1 MAFTKFTNLDF
12 DQIKTSI
19 KDYLRANSDFT
30 GFDFDGS
37 NFSVLIDTLAYNAYI
52 NSINSNLI
60 VNESFIDSA
69 TVRRNVVSLAGNIG
83 YLPRSKTSSRALVT
97 FTVELSTNNPE
108 PQTITLQ
115 PGLVAVGNVE
125 DTGYIFSIPE
135 PITANVNN
143 FTAQFGT
150 EENPIEIFQ
159 GSYVTSR
166 FNVDDS
172 IDQRFILN
180 NSNIDYS
187 TLIVSVATPNEVGRG
202 LEWNR
207 ANNVLGV
214 NEFSEVFFLNEI
226 EDEKYELIFGD
237 GVFGKQLR
245 NQEVVNASYIL
256 TDGLSGNGPN
266 NFAFSGTL
274 VNNNGVVITP
284 SNIIAI
290 STIEGARRGANIESV
305 SSVRYYAP
313 RTYAA
318 QSRAVTGNDYE
329 ALIKSIYPNAE
340 SISVVGGEELDPPQ
354 FGNVLISIKPVG
366 GTEVSAFD
374 KEFILR
380 NIKQY
385 SIAGIN
391 QQIIDLKLLFVELES
406 FVYYDTN
413 QNNSPQTLRDSVI
426 KALEEYG
433 NSVDL
438 SKFGGRF
445 KYSKAQS
452 VIDGTNNAITS
463 NITRVIVR
471 RNLAAVFNQF
481 TQYELCYGNAFYVTP
496 DNGNIKSSG
505 FNIFGVEDEC
515 FFYDLPNL
523 DENGDLDGSGL
534 GKIIIISNPVIENGK
549 PQFDTVVEN
558 AGIIDYTKGE
568 INITT
573 IRFSGTTLSNN
584 IIEIQA
590 YPLSNDVIGLKDLY
604 VSLAISD
611 SKINMVRDTISSGE
625 QVSGVGFKV
634 TSSYG
639 NGNLTR

>member
-413 QNNSPQTLRDSVI
+413 QNNSPQTLRDSII

-523 DENGDLDGSGL
+523 DENGELDGSGL
-534 GKIIIISNPVIENGK
+534 GTITIISNPIIENGK